1 MKHLFVVLATL
12 VLGTSAAMACMEGGA
27 MKNADAD
34 RSVPQQT
41 SPASA
46 T

>member
-1 MKHLFVVLATL
+1 MKNLMVVLVTL
-12 VLGTSAAMACMEGGA
+12 MLGTSAVMACPGGT
-27 MKNADAD
+27 MKNAGAD

-41 SPASA
+41 SPEAA

>member
-1 MKHLFVVLATL
+1 MKYLMSVLVTL
-12 VLGTSAAMACMEGGA
+12 MLGTSAALACQGEA

-34 RSVPQQT
+34 RTVPQQT
-41 SPASA
+41 SPEAA

>member
-1 MKHLFVVLATL
+1 MKNLLAVLVTL
-12 VLGTSAAMACMEGGA
+12 MLGTSAAMACPGEA

-41 SPASA
+41 SPEAA
-46 T
+46 I

>member
-1 MKHLFVVLATL
+1 MRNLLAVLVTL
-12 VLGTSAAMACMEGGA
+12 MLGTSAAMACQGEA

-41 SPASA
+41 SPEA
-46 T
+46 TI

>member
-1 MKHLFVVLATL
+1 MRYLSAVLVSL
-12 VLGTSAAMACMEGGA
+12 LLGTSAAMACPGDA

-34 RSVPQQT
+34 RTVPQQT
-41 SPASA
+41 SPEAA

>member
-1 MKHLFVVLATL
+1 MKNLLAVLVTL
-12 VLGTSAAMACMEGGA
+12 LLGTSAALACMGES

-41 SPASA
+41 SPEAA
-46 T
+46 I

>member
-1 MKHLFVVLATL
+1 MKNLMVVLVTL
-12 VLGTSAAMACMEGGA
+12 MLGTSAAMACQGET

-41 SPASA
+41 SPESA

>member
-1 MKHLFVVLATL
+1 MKYLFTVLVTL
-12 VLGTSAAMACMEGGA
+12 VLGTSAVMACQGEA

-41 SPASA
+41 SPDAAS
-46 T
+46 

>member
-1 MKHLFVVLATL
+1 MKNLMVVLVTL
-12 VLGTSAAMACMEGGA
+12 MLGTSAAMACQGGA

-34 RSVPQQT
+34 KSVPQQT
-41 SPASA
+41 SPESA

>member
-1 MKHLFVVLATL
+1 MRNLLLVLVTL
-12 VLGTSAAMACMEGGA
+12 MLGTSAAVACPGEA
-27 MKNADAD
+27 MKNADAE

-41 SPASA
+41 SPEAA

>member
-1 MKHLFVVLATL
+1 MKHLLAVLVTL
-12 VLGTSAAMACMEGGA
+12 ILGTSAVMACQAGA

-41 SPASA
+41 SPDAAS
-46 T
+46 